1 MRFRLRSANRV
12 RYVRARVAR
21 TARPG
26 TLLETIGYVSGPD
39 DPLLLDDRGVDLS
52 TVGRRGR
59 ATAVASITGP
69 RPVGFCRLR

>member
-1 MRFRLRSANRV
+1 M
-12 RYVRARVAR
+12 
-21 TARPG
+21 
-26 TLLETIGYVSGPD
+26 LLETIGYVSGPD

-52 TVGRRGR
+52 TVARRGR